1 MPSAK
6 AASRDGIYR
15 GDMQQNGIAEMALPH
30 APGSP
35 RTRLTRTNVV
45 LVMKEVSGNQLRR
58 RHQSQLHL
66 TREDLAHHRQREHM
80 RID

>member
-1 MPSAK
+1 M
-6 AASRDGIYR
+6 RDGICR
-15 GDMQQNGIAEMALPH
+15 GDMPQKGMAEALPPVP
-30 APGSP
+30 ASP
-35 RTRLTRTNVV
+35 RTRVTRTNAV

-80 RID
+80 RVDQRQQA